1 VESGA
6 EEHIRLASP
15 AKKRK
20 TTFAEDREE
29 AIDLAK
35 QCEQPLGAL
44 FRQPAKVDVSMLT
57 FEEHAAMATEQRRRA
72 IKDPLATT
80 KLARQPN
87 KHTNTNTS
95 NTDTSNPDTSNTNKE
110 DHPPQTSNMDPF
122 WQDPNATD
130 VFAPLRMALQS
141 DLQVFPGKLLCDVMY

>member
-1 VESGA
+1 M
-6 EEHIRLASP
+6 RLASP

-20 TTFAEDREE
+20 TTFAEDRDE

-44 FRQPAKVDVSMLT
+44 FRQPSKVDVSMLT

-87 KHTNTNTS
+87 KHTNTDTS
-95 NTDTSNPDTSNTNKE
+95 NTDTSNTNKE
-110 DHPPQTSNMDPF
+110 DHPSQTSNMDPF

-141 DLQVFPGKLLCDVMY
+141 DLQVFPGKLFYDVM